1 MYTSA
6 RKEKFNLAYVQALAA
21 QVGINSAEPI
31 VDNDSIDIMFIGR
44 DFSGLIRDPQ
54 INVQLKC
61 THQNLR
67 SGESIKYSLSRKN
80 YDDLRDIRVG
90 APRYLAILE
99 VPENPTDWAVHIND
113 GTILQSRCFWV
124 SIRGLPDIDQDTIT
138 VSIPLNQRFT
148 GESLHNLLKK
158 ASDLVTA

>member
-61 THQNLR
+61 THQNFR
-67 SGESIKYSLSRKN
+67 NGENIRFPLPRKN
-80 YDDLRDIRVG
+80 YDDLRDVRVG

-99 VPENPTDWAVHIND
+99 VPESPTEWAVHFND
-113 GTILQSRCFWV
+113 GTILQSKCFWV
-124 SIRGLPDIDQDTIT
+124 SIRGLPEVDQDTIT
-138 VSIPLNQRFT
+138 VSVPLNQRLT
-148 GESLHNLLKK
+148 GESLHNLLKQ
-158 ASDLVTA
+158 ASDLVIA

>member
-1 MYTSA
+1 MYASA
-6 RKEKFNLAYVQALAA
+6 RKEIFNLAYVHALAA
-21 QVGINSAEPI
+21 QVGINSAQPV

-67 SGESIKYSLSRKN
+67 IGENIRFPLSRKN
-80 YDDLRDIRVG
+80 YDDLRDTRVG

-99 VPENPTDWAVHIND
+99 VPENPEHWANHFD
-113 GTILQSRCFWV
+113 QGTILQSKCFWT
-124 SIRGLPDIDQDTIT
+124 SIRGLPIVDQDTVT
-138 VSIPLNQRFT
+138 VSVPLAQRLT
-148 GESLHNLLKK
+148 GESLYSLLTR
-158 ASDLVTA
+158 ASNAVVI